1 MIIAFEIILLL
12 MMLLSFI
19 GVLGEKQNEKMSGN
33 LTAVC
38 LASMISLVVAFLV
51 L

>member
-1 MIIAFEIILLL
+1 MAITFEISLLL

-19 GVLGEKQNEKMSGN
+19 VVLGERENKEMKGN
-33 LTAVC
+33 MTAIC
-38 LASMISLVVAFLV
+38 LASMISLVIALIV